1 MKEGIE
7 TPQQMRRSE
16 AGVKEGRGREIHSPL
31 WLAAFKAQATNDM
44 MDDVYGYIATRATW
58 VQHQQG
64 RRTPG
69 LIMEMV
75 EDALGD
81 TFAGVVTWEPSRC
94 SLALHLKSVIKSR
107 LSHEFERAEQ
117 YDHVGLADASEVEVD
132 EVLAL
137 RGTTNDAKLDEYV
150 DTFER
155 CLREIASDDEDA
167 IAILDSYLAGL
178 TERAPI
184 CRSTGLTKAAYH
196 NAHRRLKRLAENL
209 PATLRAAAFAA
220 LT

>member
-7 TPQQMRRSE
+7 TPQQPRRSE
-16 AGVKEGRGREIHSPL
+16 VGTKERERVVQSPL
-31 WLAAFKAQATNDM
+31 WLAAFKAQATQDM
-44 MDDVYGYIATRATW
+44 MDDVYGYIWSRASW

-81 TFAGVVTWEPSRC
+81 TFAGVLTWEPSRC
-94 SLALHLKSVIKSR
+94 SLALHLKTVIKSR
-107 LSHEFERAEQ
+107 LSHESERAEQ
-117 YDHVGLADASEVEVD
+117 FDHLGIADANEAEIH
-132 EVLAL
+132 EVLAV
-137 RGTTNDAKLDEYV
+137 GSKTNDPKLDEYV

-155 CLREIASDDEDA
+155 CLREIATDDEEA
-167 IAILDSYLAGL
+167 IQILDSYLAGL

-209 PATLRAAAFAA
+209 PATLRAAVLAA

>member
-7 TPQQMRRSE
+7 TPQETRRSE
-16 AGVKEGRGREIHSPL
+16 VATKERQREVHSPL
-31 WLAAFKAQATNDM
+31 WLAAFKAQATEDM
-44 MDDVYGYIATRATW
+44 MDDVYGYISSRATW

-81 TFAGVVTWEPSRC
+81 TFAGVLTWEPSRC
-94 SLALHLKSVIKSR
+94 SLALHLKTVIKSR
-107 LSHEFERAEQ
+107 LSHESERAEQ
-117 YDHVGLADASEVEVD
+117 YGHLGIDDASEAEVH
-132 EVLAL
+132 EVLAV
-137 RGTTNDAKLDEYV
+137 GGKTNDPKLDEYV
-150 DTFER
+150 DMFER
-155 CLREIASDDEDA
+155 CLREIATDDEEA
-167 IAILDSYLAGL
+167 IQILDSYLAGL

-209 PATLRAAAFAA
+209 PATLRAAVLAA